1 MSISYPERRTYR
13 GLLLLIGVSLIA
25 GCGDTNRPPPV
36 EFRIPVEVADV
47 TTSNVEDLISTTG
60 TLRTRALVSL
70 QVETPGRLEIARDA
84 NGERLVEGSVVKSG
98 QLIAETTGE
107 DARLAARLS
116 ASRQNLEAFRQELS
130 RREQLFRDELIAEE
144 EMSRTRANYENALH
158 EYESSVRTSTLA
170 RATTP
175 IDGVVLYLARTN
187 DGQPIGDG
195 QKVNSGLEVARI
207 APMDT
212 LIADL
217 DLVGPE
223 LAKVRPGQPVRIRH
237 YAFDGVN
244 MTGRV
249 LRLSPTLDPGT
260 HTFRVEVEV
269 DNPGRLLKPGMFVQA
284 SIIVESRDGV
294 IVVPREAVTQRAG
307 RSVVFSI
314 DGQRARR
321 RFVTLGLGSDDIV
334 EVTDGIA
341 QTDRIVIRGLETLTD
356 DTRVREISL

>member
-1 MSISYPERRTYR
+1 MTISHFVPRTVR
-13 GLLLLIGVSLIA
+13 ACLLLSGVVLLA
-25 GCGDTNRPPPV
+25 ACEDTNRPPPV
-36 EFRIPVEVADV
+36 EFRIPVEVAEV
-47 TTSNVEDLISTTG
+47 STSNVEDLISTTG

-70 QVETPGRLEIARDA
+70 QVETPGRLEIARDSK
-84 NGERLVEGSVVKSG
+84 GERLVEGSVVKSG

-107 DARLAARLS
+107 DARLAARL
-116 ASRQNLEAFRQELS
+116 AATRQNLEAYRQELS
-130 RREQLFRDELIAEE
+130 RREQLFGDELIAEE
-144 EMSRTRANYENALH
+144 EMSRTRAD
-158 EYESSVRTSTLA
+158 YESSVRTNALA
-170 RATTP
+170 RSTTP

-187 DGQPIGDG
+187 DGQPIADG
-195 QKVNSGLEVARI
+195 QKVNAGLEVARI

-217 DLVGPE
+217 DLVSPE

-237 YAFDGVN
+237 YAFDGVS
-244 MTGRV
+244 MIGRV

-284 SIIVESRDGV
+284 SIIVERREDV

-341 QTDRIVIRGLETLTD
+341 RTDRIVIRGLETLTN
-356 DTRVREISL
+356 DTRVREITL

>member
-1 MSISYPERRTYR
+1 MTISHFVPRTVR
-13 GLLLLIGVSLIA
+13 ACLLLSGVVLLA
-25 GCGDTNRPPPV
+25 ACEDTNRPPPV
-36 EFRIPVEVADV
+36 EFRIPVEVAEV
-47 TTSNVEDLISTTG
+47 STSNVEDLISTTG

-70 QVETPGRLEIARDA
+70 QVETPGRLEIARDS

-107 DARLAARLS
+107 DARLAARL
-116 ASRQNLEAFRQELS
+116 AATRQNLEAYRQELS
-130 RREQLFRDELIAEE
+130 RREQLFGDELIAEE

-158 EYESSVRTSTLA
+158 DYESSVRTNALA
-170 RATTP
+170 RSTTP

-187 DGQPIGDG
+187 DGQPIADG
-195 QKVNSGLEVARI
+195 QKVNAGLEVARI

-217 DLVGPE
+217 DLVSPE

-237 YAFDGVN
+237 YAFDGVS
-244 MTGRV
+244 MIGRV

-284 SIIVESRDGV
+284 SIIVERREDV

-341 QTDRIVIRGLETLTD
+341 RTDRIVIRGLETLTN
-356 DTRVREISL
+356 DTRVREITL